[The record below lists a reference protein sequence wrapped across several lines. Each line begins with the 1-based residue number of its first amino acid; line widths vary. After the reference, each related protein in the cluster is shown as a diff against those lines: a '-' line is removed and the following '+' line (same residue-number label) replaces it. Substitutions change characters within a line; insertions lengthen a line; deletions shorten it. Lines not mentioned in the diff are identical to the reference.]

1 MLKRWIF
8 NEKVQC
14 KILFEVIK
22 EEFIAAL
29 SFSKSLAAKYVSLNN
44 QPCIVKSTLIDLNP
58 DEPRIELYYHPFLV
72 TLDRYDGSCNTKF
85 WIEQKM

>member
-1 MLKRWIF
+1 M
-8 NEKVQC
+8 
-14 KILFEVIK
+14 
-22 EEFIAAL
+22 

-58 DEPRIELYYHPFLV
+58 DEPRKELYYHPFLV

-85 WIEQKM
+85 